1 MSLSIVIDS
10 NVRTT
15 LSSRITNTTIKY
27 YSNNFHLIVQT
38 FGFCPQTQSCSTGFL
53 QGWLSFLNFIFLS
66 HIICSI
72 FCCFHSIGIAI
83 PSLFSFHSSREKLRA
98 LQLNTHQLSKTLTA
112 NGHLIDS
119 MWERQH
125 AYKLHSDWL
134 KSAANQNIKNL
145 ETMAGKVAKQ
155 YILALEKM
163 SSHMTA
169 SLSSYDLHAMIYGI
183 AILVQT
189 LCWVVGGLFR
199 LSNQKKEEDF
209 LDVSVTSV
217 FVVSGAVLLVA
228 VLHLSA
234 CSSIVIGKRKQLN

>member
-1 MSLSIVIDS
+1 
-10 NVRTT
+10 
-15 LSSRITNTTIKY
+15 
-27 YSNNFHLIVQT
+27 
-38 FGFCPQTQSCSTGFL
+38 
-53 QGWLSFLNFIFLS
+53 
-66 HIICSI
+66 
-72 FCCFHSIGIAI
+72 
-83 PSLFSFHSSREKLRA
+83 
-98 LQLNTHQLSKTLTA
+98 
-112 NGHLIDS
+112 

-189 LCWVVGGLFR
+189 LYWVVGGLFR